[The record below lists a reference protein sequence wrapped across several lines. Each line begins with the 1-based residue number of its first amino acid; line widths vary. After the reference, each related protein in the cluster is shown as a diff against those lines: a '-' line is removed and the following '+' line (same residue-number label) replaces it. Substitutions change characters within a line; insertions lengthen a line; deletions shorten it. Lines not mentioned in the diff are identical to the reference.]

1 MATLIVGVGEC
12 KVSNKRGDKIKAMTL
27 GSCVSVIAFDQKNR
41 IAGILN
47 IALPDS
53 SINKKRVTEHPG
65 MFADTGVSL
74 LLRMMTKSGY
84 DGKSELIIKLAG
96 GSTILDSNQTFNIG
110 KRNILAARKALQAVN
125 LKPETEDV
133 SDNYSRTVSIVVET
147 GIVIVS
153 SSGKGQWD
161 L

>member
-12 KVSNKRGDKIKAMTL
+12 KVSKKREDTIRAMTL
-27 GSCVSVIAFDQKNR
+27 GSCVAVIAFDPKNHV
-41 IAGILN
+41 AGILN
-47 IALPDS
+47 VALPDS
-53 SINKKRVTEHPG
+53 SINKKHVNERPG
-65 MFADTGVSL
+65 MFADTGIPL

-84 DGKSELIIKLAG
+84 DGKSGLIIKLAG
-96 GSTILDSNQTFNIG
+96 GSTVLDTNQTFNIG
-110 KRNILAARKALQAVN
+110 KRNILATRKALQAVK
-125 LKPETEDV
+125 LKPEAEDV
-133 SDNYSRTVSIVVET
+133 GDNYSRTVSIDVET

>member
-12 KVSNKRGDKIKAMTL
+12 KVSNKNGDKIRALTL
-27 GSCVSVIAFDQKNR
+27 GSCVSVIAFDPKNHV
-41 IAGILN
+41 AGILN

-65 MFADTGVSL
+65 MFANTGIPL

-110 KRNILAARKALQAVN
+110 KRNILAARKALHTVN
-125 LKPETEDV
+125 LKPEAEDV
-133 SDNYSRTVSIVVET
+133 SDNYSRTVSIDVVT

-153 SSGKGQWD
+153 SPGKGQWD